1 MPVKKATKKITKT
14 SAKKTVKKA
23 PAKKIVKNKAVTIKT
38 KQNKVVA
45 KIANNK
51 SKIAPYKPKKK
62 EKYMSAAM
70 KKHFVAVLLLCR
82 EHLKEE
88 MQKTFDH
95 LRTKGETFA
104 DPVDRASQEEEFSF
118 ELRTRDRERKLINKI
133 AVSLELIKQDEYG
146 WCESCGVEIGIKR
159 LEARPTATH
168 CIDCKTLDEIKE
180 KQLSG

>member
-1 MPVKKATKKITKT
+1 MPLKKATKKITKT

-23 PAKKIVKNKAVTIKT
+23 PAKKIVKKKAVTKKT

-70 KKHFVAVLLLCR
+70 KKHFVAVLLLWR

>member
-14 SAKKTVKKA
+14 SVKKTVKKA
-23 PAKKIVKNKAVTIKT
+23 PVKKIVKNKAVTKKT

-70 KKHFVAVLLLCR
+70 KKHFVAVLLLWR

-133 AVSLELIKQDEYG
+133 AVSIELIKQDEYG

>member
-1 MPVKKATKKITKT
+1 MPVKKATRKITKT

-23 PAKKIVKNKAVTIKT
+23 PAKKIVKQKVVTNKT

-51 SKIAPYKPKKK
+51 SKIAPYKPKKN

-70 KKHFVAVLLLCR
+70 KKHFVAVLLLWR

>member
-23 PAKKIVKNKAVTIKT
+23 PAKKIVKNKAVTKKT

-70 KKHFVAVLLLCR
+70 KKHFVAVLLLWR

-133 AVSLELIKQDEYG
+133 AVSIELIKQDEYG

>member
-14 SAKKTVKKA
+14 SVKKTVKKA
-23 PAKKIVKNKAVTIKT
+23 PVKKIVKNKAVTKKT

-51 SKIAPYKPKKK
+51 SKIAPYKPKKN

-70 KKHFVAVLLLCR
+70 KKHFVAVLLLWR